1 MVNAEQQLVLFLQ
14 DHPRTIFSPRTLAK
28 KTGLRIKHVT
38 KLGHTSDRIRLA
50 KTHEVGSMKN
60 NLTLLTINS

>member
-14 DHPRTIFSPRTLAK
+14 DHPRTIFSPKTLAK
-28 KTGLRIKHVT
+28 KTGLRIKHIT
-38 KLGHTSDRIRLA
+38 KLGHTSDKIRLA
-50 KTHEVGSMKN
+50 REIEVGSMKS